1 MEADNH
7 LILHESSAMIAI
19 NVQAGGSRLILVIML
34 QEKKV
39 IAMATVMDIADLFKI
54 EIKNVKNIP
63 YLQVC
68 IFSSP
73 IIE

>member
-7 LILHESSAMIAI
+7 LILHKSSAMIAI
-19 NVQAGGSRLILVIML
+19 NVQAGGPRLILVMML

-39 IAMATVMDIADLFKI
+39 IAMATVMDIADLFNKDRDQ
-54 EIKNVKNIP
+54 ECEP

-68 IFSSP
+68 FFRSP